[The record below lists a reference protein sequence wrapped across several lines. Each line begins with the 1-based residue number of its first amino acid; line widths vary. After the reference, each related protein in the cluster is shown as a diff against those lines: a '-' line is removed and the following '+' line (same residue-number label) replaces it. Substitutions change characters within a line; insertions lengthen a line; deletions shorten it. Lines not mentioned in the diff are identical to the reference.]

1 MQGLWPREWFV
12 AGARAFGPATVQVIT
27 QILDR
32 SKIEAQAF
40 LACRN
45 ILSELGKK
53 TLLEQACQ
61 ELLNVNG
68 YPTYTSIKRIMATLA
83 LARAQAAGTAEREG
97 SERGEGPARG
107 FRARCPA
114 LPGARWA

>member
-1 MQGLWPREWFV
+1 M
-12 AGARAFGPATVQVIT
+12 IT

-45 ILSELGKK
+45 ILSELGKKK

-83 LARAQAAGTAEREG
+83 LAREQAAAVP
-97 SERGEGPARG
+97 PAPQNVKDLSGVQDLPGVFVRDAQLYRG
-107 FRARCPA
+107 FGGHDA
-114 LPGARWA
+114 